1 MAAVSSAL
9 KSMRISILTPV
20 VAFIVL
26 LVYLTVPG
34 QETVRT
40 VRRAKSTTAPAM
52 STNVEPIDTAGLKDL
67 ISKPKD
73 KPLLVNFWATYCDPC
88 RDEFPDLVKVDSD
101 FRPKSLDFVTVSL
114 DDVGDIKT
122 KVPEFL
128 AHMKATMPAYLLDVS
143 DPEPAIN
150 AVDPKWQGDLPATF
164 LYNAKGEV
172 VFKAFGR
179 VNTIALREAIE
190 RLVKN

>member
-1 MAAVSSAL
+1 
-9 KSMRISILTPV
+9 MRIYKLTLIV
-20 VAFIVL
+20 GFVVL
-26 LVYLTVPG
+26 LISLTVPA
-34 QETVRT
+34 QNNTVRT
-40 VRRAKSTTAPAM
+40 VRRAKTATEQALP
-52 STNVEPIDTAGLKDL
+52 TNVEVINLAGLKDL
-67 ISKPKD
+67 LSKPKD

-179 VNTIALREAIE
+179 VNTAELHQAIE

>member
-1 MAAVSSAL
+1 
-9 KSMRISILTPV
+9 MRMSRLTVV
-20 VAFIVL
+20 VALVVL
-26 LVYLTVPG
+26 VISLTAPA
-34 QETVRT
+34 QDTVRA

-52 STNVEPIDTAGLKDL
+52 STNVEPIDLAGLKDL

-73 KPLLVNFWATYCDPC
+73 KPLLVNFWATFCDPC
-88 RDEFPDLVKVDSD
+88 RDEFPDLVKIDRE
-101 FRPKSLDFVTVSL
+101 FRPKALDFVTVSL
-114 DDVGDIKT
+114 DDMTNLKT
-122 KVPEFL
+122 DVPKFL
-128 AHMKATMPAYLLDVS
+128 AQMKATMPAYLLNVS

-179 VNTIALREAIE
+179 VNTAALREAIE
-190 RLVKN
+190 RLAKN

>member
-1 MAAVSSAL
+1 M
-9 KSMRISILTPV
+9 P
-20 VAFIVL
+20 
-26 LVYLTVPG
+26 
-34 QETVRT
+34 
-40 VRRAKSTTAPAM
+40 
-52 STNVEPIDTAGLKDL
+52 TNVEPIDTAGLKDL

-114 DDVGDIKT
+114 DDVTDIKT
-122 KVPEFL
+122 TVPKFL
-128 AHMKATMPAYLLDVS
+128 AQMKATMPAYLLNVT

-164 LYNAKGEV
+164 LYNAKGEI

-179 VNTIALREAIE
+179 VNTAALREAIE
-190 RLVKN
+190 RLAKN

>member
-1 MAAVSSAL
+1 MRLSRLTLIVAL
-9 KSMRISILTPV
+9 
-20 VAFIVL
+20 VL
-26 LVYLTVPG
+26 LLISLTVPA
-34 QETVRT
+34 QNNLRT
-40 VRRAKSTTAPAM
+40 VRRAKSATEQAQPA
-52 STNVEPIDTAGLKDL
+52 NVEPIGLAGLKAL

-88 RDEFPDLVKVDSD
+88 RDEFPDLVKVDTD
-101 FRPKSLDFVTVSL
+101 FRPKSLDFVTISL

-122 KVPEFL
+122 KVPQFL
-128 AHMKATMPAYLLDVS
+128 NQMKATMPAYLLDVS

-164 LYNAKGEV
+164 LYNAKGDV

-179 VNTIALREAIE
+179 VNTAALREAIE
-190 RLVKN
+190 HLVKN

>member
-1 MAAVSSAL
+1 
-9 KSMRISILTPV
+9 MRISRLTLV

-40 VRRAKSTTAPAM
+40 VRRAKSMPAPAM
-52 STNVEPIDTAGLKDL
+52 PTNVEPIDTAGLKDL

-114 DDVGDIKT
+114 DDVSDIKT
-122 KVPEFL
+122 TVPQFL
-128 AHMKATMPAYLLDVS
+128 AQMKATMPAYLLNVA

-164 LYNAKGEV
+164 LYNAKGEI

-179 VNTIALREAIE
+179 VNTAALREAIG
-190 RLVKN
+190 RLAKN

>member
-1 MAAVSSAL
+1 
-9 KSMRISILTPV
+9 MRISKLILV
-20 VAFIVL
+20 VALVVL
-26 LVYLTVPG
+26 LISL
-34 QETVRT
+34 
-40 VRRAKSTTAPAM
+40 TAPAQD
-52 STNVEPIDTAGLKDL
+52 TVRAVKRAKTATEQALPKNVEAINLAGLKDL

-88 RDEFPDLVKVDSD
+88 RDEFPDLVKVDTD
-101 FRPKSLDFVTVSL
+101 FRPKSLEFVTVSL

-128 AHMKATMPAYLLDVS
+128 AQMKATMPAYLLDVS

-150 AVDPKWQGDLPATF
+150 AVDPKWQGEMPATF
-164 LYNAKGEV
+164 LYNAKGEI

-179 VNTIALREAIE
+179 VNTAALREAIE

>member
-1 MAAVSSAL
+1 MRVS
-9 KSMRISILTPV
+9 KLTLIV
-20 VAFIVL
+20 GLVVL
-26 LVYLTVPG
+26 LISLTAPG
-34 QETVRT
+34 QDNAVRS
-40 VRRAKSTTAPAM
+40 VRRAKAATELAV
-52 STNVEPIDTAGLKDL
+52 STNVEPINLAGLKDL

-88 RDEFPDLVKVDSD
+88 RDEFPDLVKVDND

-128 AHMKATMPAYLLDVS
+128 TQMKATMPAYLLDVS

-164 LYNAKGEV
+164 LYNAKGEI

-179 VNTIALREAIE
+179 VNTAALREAIE
-190 RLVKN
+190 RVVKN